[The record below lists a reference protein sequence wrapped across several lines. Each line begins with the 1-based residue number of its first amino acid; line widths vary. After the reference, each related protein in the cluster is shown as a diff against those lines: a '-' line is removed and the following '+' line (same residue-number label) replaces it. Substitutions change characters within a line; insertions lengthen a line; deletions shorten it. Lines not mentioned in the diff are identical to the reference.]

1 MRLSTRRVAWAPA
14 AREDLREIWRHYARV
29 ASADIADGVLREIVR
44 AAQRAGRNP
53 LAGRPRDEL
62 LPGLRSVLAHPY
74 AIFYRVRNNDLEI
87 ARVLHERRD
96 FSAALSKDQ
105 R

>member
-1 MRLSTRRVAWAPA
+1 
-14 AREDLREIWRHYARV
+14 
-29 ASADIADGVLREIVR
+29 
-44 AAQRAGRNP
+44 
-53 LAGRPRDEL
+53 

-74 AIFYRVRNNDLEI
+74 AIFYRVRNDDVEI

>member
-1 MRLSTRRVAWAPA
+1 MPAARRVTWAPA
-14 AREDLREIWRHYARV
+14 ARRDLREAWRYYADM
-29 ASADIADGVLREIVR
+29 ASPDIADGVLREIGR
-44 AAQRAGRNP
+44 AADRVGGNP
-53 LAGRPRDEL
+53 LAGRRRDEL

-74 AIFYRVRNNDLEI
+74 AIFYRVRNDDVEI

>member
-1 MRLSTRRVAWAPA
+1 
-14 AREDLREIWRHYARV
+14 
-29 ASADIADGVLREIVR
+29 
-44 AAQRAGRNP
+44 
-53 LAGRPRDEL
+53 
-62 LPGLRSVLAHPY
+62 VLAHPY
-74 AIFYRVRNNDLEI
+74 SIFYRVRNDDVEI